1 MWKFKENR
9 TVVAQ
14 LVQRNFARMGVE
26 EEFKDESCCFCVCGR
41 RLSTISS
48 TW

>member
-1 MWKFKENR
+1 MEKFEEDR

-26 EEFKDESCCFCVCGR
+26 EEFKNESCCFCVCGR